1 MSTARLER
9 VRGAAAVSP
18 ELCSAAASSP
28 EQAETA
34 PQVSVWHA
42 VWPGRVYAGRVIY
55 WWALRGVMGTGR
67 GCATVM
73 AGLGGGERR
82 STVFGPLEGAMDYTN
97 TPKRERGRRVFS
109 PSLGTAGRVAERGL
123 PARSS
128 GDGRSEVVARS
139 KTCCFLR
146 PGPTG

>member
-1 MSTARLER
+1 MI
-9 VRGAAAVSP
+9 
-18 ELCSAAASSP
+18 
-28 EQAETA
+28 
-34 PQVSVWHA
+34 H
-42 VWPGRVYAGRVIY
+42 

-82 STVFGPLEGAMDYTN
+82 STVFGPLEGATDYTN

-109 PSLGTAGRVAERGL
+109 PSLGTPGRVAEGWS

-139 KTCCFLR
+139 KACGFLASWSHEMTPGGAAKVPRGQGGSGVADGEKSGGGLLTCGDGF
-146 PGPTG
+146 G

>member
-34 PQVSVWHA
+34 PQGSVWHA
-42 VWPGRVYAGRVIY
+42 VWPGRVYAGRVIH

-67 GCATVM
+67 GCATVG
-73 AGLGGGERR
+73 AARRGE
-82 STVFGPLEGAMDYTN
+82 V
-97 TPKRERGRRVFS
+97 S
-109 PSLGTAGRVAERGL
+109 PAQPVRGL
-123 PARSS
+123 Q
-128 GDGRSEVVARS
+128 G
-139 KTCCFLR
+139 LR
-146 PGPTG
+146 PT